1 MNWLSRY
8 GLGSHV
14 AQRLFFLFLLA
25 ALIPVGGLSYF
36 AYTEVSHM
44 LTDLNYRRLQQDAKA
59 GGMGLIQRLSWR
71 EQALKRLVEPAA
83 SGAPVALP
91 EKIDGFARVEVVG
104 QEVLAELAPN
114 QAEHLRRA
122 GVVLRL
128 VARMDPVMLVAIPGA
143 TELVQAHLDR
153 ASLWYDEEA
162 SDRYCILNAGGV
174 PLHCTADLT
183 AAPEPSLVGSAGQS
197 SGVFPWQLDGED
209 HIAAWWRA
217 SLQASFASDGFI
229 VVVSDARKDVLAVLT
244 RFHLTLPAIMVLAL
258 ALAAWFSITQIRR
271 QLRPLE
277 RLESGT
283 RRLAQGEFSSRVDV
297 MGTDEFASLAVS
309 FNRMAETIERK
320 FHLLRALGELDR
332 AILVVSEMDAV
343 VAMLLEQVPLAVS
356 CDGAGVL
363 RRDPRDGI
371 RLQILDRTSATVH
384 TIEPVCT
391 EAAAVSIW
399 KLDGPWFMLDLGTPG
414 SDSLR
419 HFADSGSTVA
429 LVFPARTGDRV
440 ECALVLAF
448 RQPPHDLDDAT
459 QAGRSLADRLSAA
472 GSSIASE
479 DKLYR
484 QAHYDALTGLPNRV
498 MLRDRMEQALLR
510 ADREGVSVAAMLVD
524 LDDFKQVNDSLG
536 HNAGDRL
543 LVAIAERLTSQ
554 ARATDTVARLAGDEF
569 VVLIADLQRD
579 SAISVVDRIAG
590 KMTAEL
596 ARPGD
601 LAGRRVSSPAS
612 IGIAL
617 YPENAGNYEDLL
629 MAADAAMYESKR
641 SRRGGYRFYSPSMNA
656 AVRER
661 FDLAQELREAIERQ
675 EFFLVYQPKIEAATG
690 KVVGA
695 EALVRWAS
703 PKRGLVSP
711 VQFIPVIDEIGL
723 QGRLGEWVL
732 DTACAQAV
740 AWVRMGYTDL
750 AISVN
755 VSPSQIH
762 GGEVVIHVREALARH
777 GLEPRHLELEVLESM
792 AVDDTSG
799 TNSILA
805 ELREM
810 GVGIALDDFGT
821 GYSSL
826 VYLTQLPANVLKID
840 RGFIVPLLSDKRQQ
854 AIVERIISLA
864 KALNYVV
871 VAEGVEEVD
880 QMRLLVD
887 MGCDLFQGYLFSK
900 PLSATDFVSFFERSA
915 SHPPI
920 AELVGES

>member
-1 MNWLSRY
+1 MNWLSRSDF
-8 GLGSHV
+8 GSHV

-25 ALIPVGGLSYF
+25 ALIPVGGLTYF
-36 AYTEVSHM
+36 AYTEVGQM

-71 EQALKRLVEPAA
+71 EQALKRLVEQVGSGGLAA
-83 SGAPVALP
+83 FP
-91 EKIDGFARVEVVG
+91 ESIDGITRLATVG
-104 QEVLAELAPN
+104 REIRTELVPS
-114 QAEHLRRA
+114 QVDHLRRG

-128 VARMDPVMLVAIPGA
+128 TAKMEPVMLVAIPG
-143 TELVQAHLDR
+143 TSGLIQAHLDQ

-174 PLHCTADLT
+174 SVYCTADLP
-183 AAPEPSLVGSAGQS
+183 APPDPSLVGVAGQN
-197 SGVFPWQLDGED
+197 SGVFPWQVGGDD
-209 HIAAWWRA
+209 HIGAWWRA
-217 SLQASFASDGFI
+217 NLQASLASDGFI

-244 RFHLTLPAIMVLAL
+244 RFRQTLPAIMVLAL
-258 ALAAWFSITQIRR
+258 ALAAWFSVTQIRR

-277 RLESGT
+277 RLDAGT

-297 MGTDEFASLAVS
+297 MGNDEFASLAVS
-309 FNRMAETIERK
+309 FNRMAETIEHK
-320 FHLLRALGELDR
+320 FHLLHTLGELDR

-343 VAMLLEQVPLAVS
+343 IAILLEHVPQAVS

-363 RRDPRDGI
+363 RLDPKDGI
-371 RLQILDRTSATVH
+371 RLQVFDRSSATLK
-384 TIEPVCT
+384 TIEPAETGCD
-391 EAAAVSIW
+391 ASW
-399 KLDGPWFMLDLGTPG
+399 LSNLDCPWLRRDLGLPG
-414 SDSLR
+414 DAFLK
-419 HFADSGSTVA
+419 HFSANGAKVA
-429 LVFPARTGDRV
+429 LVFPARTGDHIDS
-440 ECALVLAF
+440 ALILSY
-448 RQPPHDLDDAT
+448 RRPPHDLADVA
-459 QAGRSLADRLSAA
+459 QAGRSLADRLAAA
-472 GSSIASE
+472 GSSIAWE

-484 QAHYDALTGLPNRV
+484 QAHFDALTNLPNRV

-510 ADREGVSVAAMLVD
+510 ADREGFSVAAMLVD

-543 LVAIAERLTSQ
+543 LVAIAERLTGQ
-554 ARATDTVARLAGDEF
+554 ARVTDTVARLAGDEF
-569 VVLIADLQRD
+569 VVLISDLQRD
-579 SAISVVDRIAG
+579 SAIAVVDRIAS
-590 KMTAEL
+590 KITEEL
-596 ARPGD
+596 ARPAD
-601 LAGRRVSSPAS
+601 LAGRRISSPAS

-641 SRRGGYRFYSPSMNA
+641 NRRGGYRFYSPSMNA

-661 FDLAQELREAIERQ
+661 FDLAQELREAIERK
-675 EFFLVYQPKIEAATG
+675 EFFLVYQPKVDAATG
-690 KVVGA
+690 RIVGA

-732 DTACAQAV
+732 DTACAQAM
-740 AWVRMGYTDL
+740 AWNRMGYSAL

-762 GGEVVIHVREALARH
+762 GGEIVTLVREALERH

-792 AVDDTSG
+792 AVDDASG

-805 ELREM
+805 ELRQM

-840 RGFIVPLLSDKRQQ
+840 RGFIMHLLADKRQQ

-871 VAEGVEEVD
+871 VAEGVEEME
-880 QMRLLVD
+880 QMRMLAG

-900 PLSATDFVSFFERSA
+900 PLSAKDFVAFIDGSN

-920 AELVGES
+920 AELVSRI